1 MSEHPQRED
10 QNCSV
15 KALIKQFLL
24 VLHLDKHSGTQS
36 GTRLAEMPCLCCN
49 KRDDEC
55 DAAFLQVT
63 AYLMMC
69 SPTQVCVCVSAGR
82 HRG

>member
-36 GTRLAEMPCLCCN
+36 GTR
-49 KRDDEC
+49 DDERV
-55 DAAFLQVT
+55 AAFTQVT
-63 AYLMMC
+63 AYLND
-69 SPTQVCVCVSAGR
+69 VYAKFK
-82 HRG
+82 